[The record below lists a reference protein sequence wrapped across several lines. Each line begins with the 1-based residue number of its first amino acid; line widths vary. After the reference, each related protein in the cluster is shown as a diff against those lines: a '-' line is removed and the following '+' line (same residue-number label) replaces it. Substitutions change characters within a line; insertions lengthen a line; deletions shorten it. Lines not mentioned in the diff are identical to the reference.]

1 MRVQVGDISGT
12 GSGATYV
19 VDDTIAYI
27 PKNGDTNG
35 GYTQYISSAY
45 DTNSNK
51 HAIFYWANTADK
63 GLYATLPTVPY
74 NCGNFIGIANSA
86 ISDDATGTITSG
98 GIGTNQSS
106 LTVGSQYYIDS
117 GGTLTTTEGG
127 TPVGRALS
135 ATTILVNAPVKQ

>member
-1 MRVQVGDISGT
+1 MY
-12 GSGATYV
+12 ANL
-19 VDDTIAYI
+19 
-27 PKNGDTNG
+27 PK
-35 GYTQYISSAY
+35 
-45 DTNSNK
+45 
-51 HAIFYWANTADK
+51 
-63 GLYATLPTVPY
+63 VPY
-74 NCGNFIGIANSA
+74 NAGNFIGIANSA

-98 GIGTNQSS
+98 GTGTNQSS